1 MKWIA
6 AVLTSLIYVAGYLHG
21 IQYSVHAAAL
31 GIFCV
36 TVLGVLFNRLQEGP
50 LLQVIESA
58 NAYPLEL
65 GALTDQ
71 LGANGLMPLYILTD
85 AGGTS
90 FAAWSWW
97 WVLLSPIP
105 VVSLIT
111 GKLGL

>member
-85 AGGTS
+85 AGYQPVLTS
-90 FAAWSWW
+90 FICRLDNQRAI
-97 WVLLSPIP
+97 VLG
-105 VVSLIT
+105 VD
-111 GKLGL
+111 